1 MPTKAE
7 TLIKLEKYQKKINI
21 IIPKFF
27 YFKKKDYF
35 QSKLKILKKIEK
47 IFKGKNYL
55 KIIFKTGRS
64 AKYKQ
69 CRKI

>member
-21 IIPKFF
+21 IVPKIF

-35 QSKLKILKKIEK
+35 QSKQKILK
-47 IFKGKNYL
+47 N
-55 KIIFKTGRS
+55 
-64 AKYKQ
+64 
-69 CRKI
+69 